1 MKGGFWIRGLERH
14 EKPIPNLRENAEE
27 EEEDEDQERERAREE
42 RGERE
47 REKEEKDLH
56 QSTSP
61 FEGELT
67 PLVNGDGELLLDE

>member
-14 EKPIPNLRENAEE
+14 EKPIPKLRENAEE
-27 EEEDEDQERERAREE
+27 EEEEEDQDQERERE
-42 RGERE
+42 RGERKK
-47 REKEEKDLH
+47 EKEEKDLH

-61 FEGELT
+61 FEEELT